1 MAGSKKQVGDIAGI
15 IAAAAGVAGA
25 LAPVV
30 TPVANT
36 VANRLQEKTDEKKWI
51 VVPALYDKEF
61 PLGLEQV
68 TELLIN
74 CGLKVV
80 PSKLSVCEAR
90 PKYKDCFDL
99 QVIGSKPKHK
109 QKMQLGEII
118 FVRYITQEVIDES
131 RRLAEEVKKG
141 KAERLLARNE
151 QRARAKE
158 TIVVAA
164 DYAKKQIG
172 KAFIKKTT
180 K

>member
-36 VANRLQEKTDEKKWI
+36 VANKLQEKTDEKKW
-51 VVPALYDKEF
+51 VVIPALYDKEF

-68 TELLIN
+68 TELLTN

-80 PSKLSVCEAR
+80 PSKLSIREAR
-90 PKYKDCFDL
+90 PKYKDYFDL

-109 QKMQLGEII
+109 HKMQLGEVIL
-118 FVRYITQEVIDES
+118 VRYITQEVIDES
-131 RRLAEEVKKG
+131 QRLAEEAEKE

-151 QRARAKE
+151 QRVRAKE
-158 TIVVAA
+158 TVAVAA
-164 DYAKKQIG
+164 DHAKKQI
-172 KAFIKKTT
+172 KKVLTKKTT